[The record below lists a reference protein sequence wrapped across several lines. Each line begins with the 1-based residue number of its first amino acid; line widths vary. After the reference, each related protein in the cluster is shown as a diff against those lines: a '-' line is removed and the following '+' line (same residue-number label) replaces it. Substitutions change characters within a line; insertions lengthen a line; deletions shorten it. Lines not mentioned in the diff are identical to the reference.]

1 MKKLSILLISAMY
14 LMASAQAQQTHSQ
27 PSTMA
32 IGTTTGYT
40 MFYGN
45 VQREVI
51 LPDQST
57 CEKDYG
63 TASGIFL
70 QTTCKQR
77 ICYRFELSK
86 GTLNGV
92 RNMTKADYE
101 VWFQNNYW
109 QLSTSVIF
117 PITNN
122 SNRFSL
128 NGICGIGLIS
138 YRSAQHYFECPKNK
152 NTEGYDTDL
161 NPISPRKD
169 ASLNLGVELVYKVN
183 KIIGIRM
190 EHSYHLATSSNLDAV
205 KGRYNDGYSFTGLG
219 LLVHIH

>member
-1 MKKLSILLISAMY
+1 MKKLFATVLAIG
-14 LMASAQAQQTHSQ
+14 LMANTKAQKTNSNA
-27 PSTMA
+27 STMV
-32 IGTTTGYT
+32 IGTTAGYT

-45 VQREVI
+45 VQREGI

-63 TASGIFL
+63 TVSGLFL

-77 ICYRFELSK
+77 ICYRFELTK

-109 QLSTSVIF
+109 QLSTSAIF

-122 SNRFSL
+122 SNRFSIK
-128 NGICGIGLIS
+128 GICGVGLIS

-205 KGRYNDGYSFTGLG
+205 KGKYNDGYSVTGIG
-219 LLVHIH
+219 LLLSID